1 MQQESDDFV
10 DSAVPR
16 EGTRTVVVEV
26 GSTIVYRFGRR
37 GTNRVSEPAPV
48 GGWRESGTYE

>member
-16 EGTRTVVVEV
+16 EGTVEV

-48 GGWRESGTYE
+48 GGWRESATYE

>member
-16 EGTRTVVVEV
+16 EGTVVVEV
-26 GSTIVYRFGRR
+26 GSTIVCRFGRR

-48 GGWRESGTYE
+48 GGWRESATYE